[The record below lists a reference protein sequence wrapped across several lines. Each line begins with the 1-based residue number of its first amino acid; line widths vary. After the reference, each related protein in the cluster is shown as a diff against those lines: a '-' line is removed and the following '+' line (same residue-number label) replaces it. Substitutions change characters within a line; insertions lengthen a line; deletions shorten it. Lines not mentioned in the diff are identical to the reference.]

1 MAASSIELEN
11 LRAEIERLTRELDQV
26 SSENVQSA
34 KYGLVLLEEKQNLQ
48 AKCDELESLYDHTKH
63 ELDITQEALQ
73 KFQKTQQVTTK
84 SGIEQEDALLNE
96 SAAMEISLNQHI
108 LELESETKQL
118 RHELDRVTNE
128 RDRMLQ
134 ENAEI
139 GRDKSGTEAERARLK
154 AELKDM
160 KYREARMLADY
171 SELEEENISLQKQV
185 SSLRSSQVEFEG
197 AKHEIRRLSE
207 EIELLNS
214 QVEELASLKKIAE
227 KQMEDALTALQVE
240 RENKYALKKE
250 LDTHINRES
259 MYNISNLAY
268 SIRGMEESALNSSD
282 CEEEIPAL
290 RDSTLK
296 RLEAS
301 LEAETADLKSPDGTK
316 VDLFSEIHL
325 NELKKLEKQLE
336 TMENEKLCLTAN
348 LRDAQQNLDKSQN
361 DVQNFMSKLLVMAAH
376 VDALHNLK
384 KQIQI
389 EENITV
395 ANNKD
400 KNATEKMNE
409 AIMQYSNWFILSSK
423 EIDTLRA
430 DLVEL
435 QKGLNCSDAMTI
447 LRNEITNL
455 KNRLLSVEQ
464 KSLDLHSDI
473 QVLTSLSQT
482 AGQSLNTT
490 RSNLIALSDDLAQL
504 YHLVCTVNGET
515 PNRVLLDHKNDD
527 LRLVKLKDDGI
538 KASPYLKYSIC
549 QFSFDNDS
557 LTAIQSQLKSDIL
570 ISKPH
575 VFEDLQALSDAVE
588 VRKYVDTVSD
598 QIRYLKT
605 AVEHTIELN
614 KDKVVTDTSGV
625 SSGDAKDAKEEIA
638 DLHEQIIKL
647 RSLLSTKREQIAT
660 LRTVLKSNKNTA
672 EVALTNLKSKY
683 ENEKLVVSDTM
694 SKLRNELRILKE
706 DAATFS
712 SLRAMFAARCE
723 EYVTQVD
730 ELTHQLSAAEEEKKT
745 LNQLLRLAVQQKL
758 GLTQK
763 LEELEMDREMRHVRR
778 PAVSQRG
785 GGGGGGGGKSAFS
798 RGQPARNSLQNPNS
812 NSNNSNQAFF

>member
-1 MAASSIELEN
+1 MASSQELES
-11 LRAEIERLTRELDQV
+11 LRSEIERLTRELDQA
-26 SSENVQSA
+26 SSENIQSA

-48 AKCDELESLYDHTKH
+48 VKCEELESMYENTKH

-96 SAAMEISLNQHI
+96 SAAMETSLNMHI
-108 LELESETKQL
+108 VELENETKQL
-118 RHELDRVTNE
+118 RHELDRVTSE

-197 AKHEIRRLSE
+197 AKHEIRRLTE

-296 RLEAS
+296 RLEAT

-361 DVQNFMSKLLVMAAH
+361 DLQNFMAKLMLLAAH
-376 VDALHNLK
+376 VDALHTLK

-389 EENITV
+389 EENITAV
-395 ANNKD
+395 TPTKD
-400 KNATEKMNE
+400 KDVNEKLNE
-409 AIMQYSNWFILSSK
+409 AIMQYSNWFTLSSK
-423 EIDTLRA
+423 EIDTLKS
-430 DLVEL
+430 DLAEL
-435 QKGLNCSDAMTI
+435 QKGLNCSDAMAV

-455 KNRLLSVEQ
+455 KNKLLSVEQ

-473 QVLTSLSQT
+473 QVLTALSQT

-490 RSNLIALSDDLAQL
+490 RSNLVALSDDLAQL

-527 LRLVKLKDDGI
+527 L
-538 KASPYLKYSIC
+538 
-549 QFSFDNDS
+549 SFENDS

-570 ISKPH
+570 TSKPH

-588 VRKYVDTVSD
+588 IRKYVDTVSD

-614 KDKVVTDTSGV
+614 KDKVVTD
-625 SSGDAKDAKEEIA
+625 SSGSSSGEGKEAKEEIA

-758 GLTQK
+758 SLTQK
-763 LEELEMDREMRHVRR
+763 LEELEMDRELRHVRR
-778 PAVSQRG
+778 PAVSQR

-798 RGQPARNSLQNPNS
+798 RGQPARNSLQNPNNSNS